1 VIPRPPPQLDPAIE
15 PWNAGR
21 QIVRCHAPSQHERQ
35 FNDTPRLARF
45 RPLVHDGSIVPTM
58 YGADDLPGA
67 LSETVFHDVP
77 VRGPSRRVLRGQIE
91 RWVWSIVAP
100 RRDLRLV
107 ALHGTGLK
115 RVHVTHGELIESNAS
130 DYADTVPWSVAL
142 HDTAAAPDGL
152 CWRSRQH
159 NDSLALMLFGTRVAD
174 TDLEIARRAE
184 ALTSGAGRDALYD
197 FAEAADIAVVT

>member
-15 PWNAGR
+15 SWVAGR
-21 QIVRCHAPSQHERQ
+21 EIVRCHAPSQHERQ

-45 RPLVHDGSIVPTM
+45 RPLVHGGSIVPTM

-77 VRGPSRRVLRGQIE
+77 VRGPDRRVLRGQIK
-91 RWVWSIVAP
+91 RWVWSIVTP

-107 ALHGTGLK
+107 ALHGAGLK
-115 RVHVTHGELIESNAS
+115 RIQVTHGELIESNAS
-130 DYADTVPWSVAL
+130 DYADTVPWSAAL

-152 CWRSRQH
+152 RWRSRQH
-159 NDSLALMLFGTRVAD
+159 NDSLALMLFGTRVAE
-174 TDLEIARRAE
+174 TDLQIVRRAQS
-184 ALTSGAGRDALYD
+184 LTSGAGRDAVYE
-197 FAEAADIAVVT
+197 FAEAADIAIVT